1 MNGVASTPRTHGPRR
16 LPTAGVLRLG
26 RTSDIWFKPAT
37 SAVVASASPN
47 VILLCLG
54 RLDLAMYTMAGSLCA
69 TYAHNRPYAAR
80 ARTLVG
86 VVLGMVGGLSVAL
99 VVASLTS
106 SVMVLVTV
114 GAVLAALQKLLC
126 DATRI
131 GPPAHV
137 IFAFISSAAL
147 FVPQSLGQVP
157 GHIGLALASA
167 ALAWLVSMAPGLLR
181 PQGPERRAVRGALRA
196 TARYAGLPAADPEVG
211 PARADAAAAIQ
222 NAWQTLT
229 VSGRRTEDRRALE
242 RLLIRAEVALSA
254 STEADAGLLRGWAG
268 RLRGTGPVPR
278 PAGAAGGAGWGD
290 DTELLGIETE
300 LDVPAP
306 SLWQRLRPGGLLFPV
321 AVRTFAGCALAGYAS
336 FGLGVG
342 RPYWAIVTAAAV
354 SQANVSQSWR
364 RSIQRVVGN
373 LIGVLVFAAVV
384 PLTHTGQTALVL
396 VALAFNFGAE
406 ALMPRNYWLGSI
418 CVTPM
423 ALLVVEFA
431 GRRPSGELLTDRVL
445 DTLVGAVVGVLVTM
459 AVVTRRPR
467 DRVTAALAGA
477 RTAEQCAR
485 SALAAP
491 APGRLEAAGRRLGFA
506 LVELRQ
512 ARDIAA
518 GEWWQFPLP
527 EQEALEVE
535 RDGHR
540 TLAEAVRAQG
550 LGTAG
555 TATGGGGSAAA

>member
-1 MNGVASTPRTHGPRR
+1 MNGATPTPRSHRPRR

-37 SAVVASASPN
+37 SAVIASAIPN
-47 VILLCLG
+47 IILLCLG

-69 TYAHNRPYAAR
+69 TYAHNRPYAGR
-80 ARTLVG
+80 ARTLIG
-86 VVLGMVGGLSVAL
+86 VVLGMVGGLAVAL
-99 VVASLTS
+99 VVASLTG
-106 SVMVLVTV
+106 SVMVLITV
-114 GAVLAALQKLLC
+114 GALLAALQKLLC

-147 FVPQSLGQVP
+147 FAPQTLGQVP
-157 GHIGLALASA
+157 GHIALALASA
-167 ALAWLVSMAPGLLR
+167 ALAYLVSMAPGLVR

-196 TARYAGLPAADPEVG
+196 AARYAGLPAGDPQAG
-211 PARADAAAAIQ
+211 PARANAAAAIQ
-222 NAWQTLT
+222 TGWQNLMI
-229 VSGRRTEDRRALE
+229 SGRRTEDRRALE

-254 STEADAGLLRGWAG
+254 PTPDDPALLSGWAA

-278 PAGAAGGAGWGD
+278 PAGPVD

-300 LDVPAP
+300 LAAAAP
-306 SLWQRLRPGGLLFPV
+306 SLWQRLRPGGVLFPV
-321 AVRTFAGCALAGYAS
+321 AVRTFLGCALAGYVS

-354 SQANVSQSWR
+354 SQANVTQSWR

-384 PLTHTGQTALVL
+384 PLTHTGATALVL

-431 GRRPSGELLTDRVL
+431 GRRPVGELLTDRVL
-445 DTLVGAVVGVLVTM
+445 DTLVGAVVGVLVSM
-459 AVVTRRPR
+459 AVVTRRPGHQLR
-467 DRVTAALAGA
+467 TALAGA
-477 RTAEQCAR
+477 RTAQRQAR

-491 APGRLEAAGRRLGFA
+491 ARGTLEADGRRLAFA
-506 LVELRQ
+506 LIELRQ

-518 GEWWQFPLP
+518 GEWWQSPLP
-527 EQEALEVE
+527 EQEVLDVE

-540 TLAEAVRAQG
+540 TLAETVRAQG
-550 LGTAG
+550 LVQGLEAGG
-555 TATGGGGSAAA
+555 TATGTGGSAAA